1 MTSLLLLI
9 FAQAAPGFAATD
21 IAARP
26 NMERTPAVAARV
38 SATIIGAER
47 IDFAKQSKRVG
58 SGHRER
64 FLVEF
69 E

>member
-26 NMERTPAVAARV
+26 NMERTPAVAA
-38 SATIIGAER
+38 ER
-47 IDFAKQSKRVG
+47 IGFAKQSKRVG